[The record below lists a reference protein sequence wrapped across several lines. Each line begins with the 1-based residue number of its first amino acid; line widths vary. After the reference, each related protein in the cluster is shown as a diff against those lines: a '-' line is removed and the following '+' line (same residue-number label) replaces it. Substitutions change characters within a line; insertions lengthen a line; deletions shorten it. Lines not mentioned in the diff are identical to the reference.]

1 MFKEPIFLVRRRT
14 LTSDQFEF
22 SIENSFD
29 ACIDQFQHLETR
41 VEDKFLID
49 RSGFRTTSATIQQF
63 EDYAEI
69 EFRYRGTMIKGTF
82 HPLDAKTTLFVGI
95 SRLEIQFEEPYFYLG
110 MLTIMVA
117 GLVPAILLFK
127 IYGLVFVLV
136 MAAILFSE
144 TRLEIQRSVQ
154 ILAEVVKPIW
164 WKSKNARI

>member
-1 MFKEPIFLVRRRT
+1 MIPKEPIFLVRRRT

-29 ACIDQFQHLETR
+29 ACIHQLKHLETR
-41 VEDKFLID
+41 LEDKILID
-49 RSGFRTTSATIQQF
+49 RSGFRSTSATIQQF

-82 HPLDAKTTLFVGI
+82 HPLDANTTLFVGI

-110 MLTIMVA
+110 MLAIIFTASIP
-117 GLVPAILLFK
+117 GLLLINNGGIWLIL
-127 IYGLVFVLV
+127 FVLGL
-136 MAAILFSE
+136 AAIPFSE

-164 WKSKNARI
+164 WK